1 MQVAA
6 VQPSAHVL
14 NVPVPKE
21 IANAMHQIVKQHAA
35 RKKKPAAINN

>member
-6 VQPSAHVL
+6 VELSVL
-14 NVPVPKE
+14 VPIVLALKE
-21 IANAMHQIVKQHAA
+21 IAHVMHQVVKQHAA